1 MQLLKLTPQRYSCME
16 LVRKHTSIPVN
27 VPSGALA
34 YTLKIAHLERLVQD
48 CDPSNYARV
57 HKKLKCPVPGCK
69 EKLTSINTYSC
80 RSCSTD
86 VCLKHRFPG
95 DHACDARKGALLGL
109 ASSLSCI
116 LECCWQQRPTSLHMA
131 RWTDNLADQPVLL
144 QRPSNSRQPVS
155 CGVCWAWV
163 PLKRRLPHR
172 QLGRT
177 PHRKSLL
184 RCPLELARPL
194 LQELQQ
200 RLQSGAGSPAVSL
213 SRSAFFPC
221 SSS

>member
-27 VPSGALA
+27 VSSGALA

-86 VCLKHRFPG
+86 VCLKHRFP
-95 DHACDARKGALLGL
+95 R
-109 ASSLSCI
+109 
-116 LECCWQQRPTSLHMA
+116 R
-131 RWTDNLADQPVLL
+131 
-144 QRPSNSRQPVS
+144 SR
-155 CGVCWAWV
+155 
-163 PLKRRLPHR
+163 
-172 QLGRT
+172 
-177 PHRKSLL
+177 L
-184 RCPLELARPL
+184 RCTEGCALGVGKFLVL
-194 LQELQQ
+194 HT
-200 RLQSGAGSPAVSL
+200 
-213 SRSAFFPC
+213 
-221 SSS
+221 